1 MSDPRKQILDWIEA
15 DREKL
20 EQALSSFV
28 QAKSPNPPGDTRDAV
43 DVLGKILNDEGLPF
57 ELISPQEG
65 KPNLVSEVST
75 GKPGRHLVMN
85 GHVDVFPVNN
95 LDAWDEDPWSGRIGE
110 GRLYG
115 RGASDMKAGTMALL
129 FAYTYLS
136 RLTGSYSGRLTYTAV
151 SDEET
156 GGTWGSKYLLEEL
169 GDRFRCD
176 GVLNAE
182 PGGVGTVRFGEKGIM
197 QFKIKVRTRGAHGPY
212 PNLSKSAVRIGC
224 QIVERLDSLTELEC
238 RLPDTVTE
246 RLASPEVRA
255 LIEEIM
261 GEGTA
266 DLMSQLTVNI
276 GVMNGGAKVNMIAS
290 ECDLEVDVRMPIG
303 ITSDRV
309 LARIDEILADFPEAE
324 AYDYLI
330 TDPSFCEPDGEL
342 AQLIGRNVVSL
353 GLPEPMPIV
362 SIGGSDCRF
371 WRHAGIP
378 AYIYGPN
385 SKNISAP
392 NESVGL
398 EDFVNVVRV
407 HALTALDYLSA

>member
-43 DVLGKILNDEGLPF
+43 DVLGRILTEEDLPF

-65 KPNLVSEVST
+65 KPNLVSEVSSP
-75 GKPGRHLVMN
+75 KSGRHLVMN

-95 LDAWDEDPWSGRIGE
+95 LDAWDEDPWSGRIAD

-129 FAYTYLS
+129 FAYIYLT
-136 RLTGSYSGRLTYTAV
+136 RLTDSYAGRLTYTAV

-182 PGGVGTVRFGEKGIM
+182 PGGVGTVRFGEKGIL

-212 PNLSKSAVRIGC
+212 PNLSKSAVRIAC
-224 QIVERLDSLTELEC
+224 QIVERLDSLTKLEC
-238 RLPDTVTE
+238 RLPDKVTD
-246 RLASPEVRA
+246 RLESEEVRA
-255 LIEEIM
+255 LIEQIM

-276 GVMNGGAKVNMIAS
+276 GVFNGGTKVNMIAS

-309 LARIDEILADFPEAE
+309 LARIDEILADFPEAT
-324 AYDYLI
+324 AYGHMI
-330 TDPSFCEPDGEL
+330 TDPSYCDPDHEL
-342 AQLIGRNVVSL
+342 AQLLGKNVTSI

-398 EDFVNVVRV
+398 EDFLNVVRV